1 VFILVQ
7 KFKDLPSGI
16 RNNMTHFV
24 SFRPKN
30 QLEMESICS
39 EVFPFS
45 KKHWQ
50 QVIDYIFENDDKFS
64 FFMIDMSLR
73 DTNKF
78 KYFKKFDEIFIENN
92 N

>member
-1 VFILVQ
+1 
-7 KFKDLPSGI
+7 
-16 RNNMTHFV
+16 MTHFV

-39 EVFPFS
+39 EVFPFT
-45 KKHWQ
+45 KKYWQ